1 MDKEGAIMAIP
12 TNIKL
17 YYLAKL
23 SNGQEL
29 NFKKQGIWDYEEKS
43 VNKNLL

>member
-23 SNGQEL
+23 SNEQEL
-29 NFKKQGIWDYEEKS
+29 NFKKQGIWQFP
-43 VNKNLL
+43 

>member
-23 SNGQEL
+23 SNEQEL
-29 NFKKQGIWDYEEKS
+29 NFKKQGIGKSEIFS
-43 VNKNLL
+43 VNDGLL